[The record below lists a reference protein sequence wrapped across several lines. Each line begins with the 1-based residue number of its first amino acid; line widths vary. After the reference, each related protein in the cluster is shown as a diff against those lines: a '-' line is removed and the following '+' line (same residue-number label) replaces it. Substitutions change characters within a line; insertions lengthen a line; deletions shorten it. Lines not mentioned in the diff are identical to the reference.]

1 MNAKKKSSK
10 ENFKNSITKNILLII
25 ITGVVL
31 LMSTLVFLHLYTRQ
45 NKSVKVPSV
54 KGVQLEIAKRA
65 LQKSGLG
72 FVVIDS
78 IYNRDSIPGTIIEQ
92 VPAAFSSTKEG
103 REVFLTIYSSSPPQ
117 LPIPNLIDY
126 SLRQAEAQLK
136 SMGFD
141 QLTIEEVPSEYKG
154 LVKSIKFRGRQI
166 QPEER
171 IPSGSPLTIVVGS
184 GLKLESQE
192 NDSISVSPPN
202 SNGNPTEPKQ
212 KSGTNSPI
220 VDDTFF

>member
-10 ENFKNSITKNILLII
+10 GNFKNSITKNILLII

-31 LMSTLVFLHLYTRQ
+31 ILSTLVFLHLYTRQ

-54 KGVQLEIAKRA
+54 KGIQLEIAKRA
-65 LQKSGLG
+65 LQKNGLS

-92 VPAAFSSTKEG
+92 VPAPHSSTKEG
-103 REVFLTIYSSSPPQ
+103 REVFLTIYSSNPPQ
-117 LPIPNLIDY
+117 LPVPSLVDY

-154 LVKSIKFRGRQI
+154 LVKSIKFRGRQL

-171 IPSGSPLTIVVGS
+171 IPLGSPLTLIVGS
-184 GLKLESQE
+184 GLQLESLE
-192 NDSISVSPPN
+192 SDSISATP
-202 SNGNPTEPKQ
+202 SNNDGKPTEPKQ
-212 KSGTNSPI
+212 KSGTSSPI